1 MSNIHAKESVK
12 QFLIDSRATMTPEL
26 IKSLKG
32 YTRQNF
38 VSDLL
43 SGLIVGILA
52 LPLAIAFAIAS
63 GVGPE
68 QGLYTAIIAGFT
80 ISLLGGSRFQIGGP
94 TGAFIVIVYGIV
106 SQYGYYGLASAT
118 LLAGI
123 ILIIFGLAKFGS
135 IIKFIPYP
143 VTVGFTA
150 GIAVIIALGQVPNF
164 LGLSFLKE
172 KKADA
177 HVATSAV
184 VENAQLPVSTLDSTV
199 AISPAVADTL
209 KVVDSSAASVAGDVS
224 ATALAAPAVE
234 YETIKDPADAVSK
247 VKLYASLLNTVNIYA
262 VIVGLIALFVCILW
276 PKITTKVPGSLVAII
291 VSTVVVKALGWDV
304 DHGVTTIGMKNSI
317 PTGFPEFRLPNISLG
332 MMQNVFQPALT
343 IAILGAIESLLSAVV
358 ADGMTSTKH
367 RSNTELFGQGVA
379 NILSPMFGGIP
390 ATGAIARTAT
400 NIRNGARSPI
410 SGLVHAVVLLL
421 IMLVLG
427 KYAEMI
433 PMAAL
438 AAVLFQVAFNMCGY
452 RSVIRMFKLPKSD
465 VIVMLTAFFLTVI
478 IDLTV
483 AIEVGVLLAAVL
495 FIKRMSDAAEVDS
508 VTDNLKTDDE
518 EATRNE
524 LARQVPK
531 GVVVYELAGSLFF
544 GAVDKFKETLN
555 RIAVKPK
562 ILILRMRSVSSI
574 DAAGI
579 NMVEDLMN
587 HCKADGTQ
595 LLLSGVHAQPVVALT
610 RAGVLKQLGEENALG
625 NIDAA
630 LNRAR
635 ELLGLP
641 VVNPAEGSVSAPTVS
656 WEKSLE
662 KPWMHGESNAAVAE
676 ETPEVIAEKIAEEP
690 VWKIE
695 EK

>member
-1 MSNIHAKESVK
+1 MSNINAKESVGK
-12 QFLIDSRATMTPEL
+12 FLTESVATITPEL
-26 IKSLKG
+26 VKSFKRG
-32 YTRQNF
+32 YTKQNL
-38 VSDLL
+38 VSDLM
-43 SGLIVGILA
+43 SGVIVGILA

-106 SQYGYYGLASAT
+106 SQYGYDGLASAT

-123 ILIIFGLAKFGS
+123 ILIVMGLAKFGA

-164 LGLSFLKE
+164 FGLKFL
-172 KKADA
+172 
-177 HVATSAV
+177 V
-184 VENAQLPVSTLDSTV
+184 
-199 AISPAVADTL
+199 
-209 KVVDSSAASVAGDVS
+209 
-224 ATALAAPAVE
+224 
-234 YETIKDPADAVSK
+234 KDPADAVGK
-247 VKLYASLLNTVNIYA
+247 IKLYASSMDTVNIYS
-262 VIVGLIALFVCILW
+262 VIIGLIALAVCILW
-276 PKITTKVPGSLVAII
+276 PKITNKVPGSLIAII
-291 VSTVVVKALGWDV
+291 VATVIVKVLGWDDPV
-304 DHGVTTIGMKNSI
+304 NGHGVMTIGMKNHI
-317 PTGFPEFRLPNISLG
+317 PSGFPTPHLPNISLD
-332 MMQNVFQPALT
+332 MMQKVFQPALT

-379 NILSPMFGGIP
+379 NLLSPVFGGIP

-400 NIRNGARSPI
+400 NIRNGAVSPI

-452 RSVIRMFKLPKSD
+452 RAVIKMFKLPKSD
-465 VIVMLTAFFLTVI
+465 VVVMLVAFFLTVI

-495 FIKRMSDAAEVDS
+495 FIKRMSDVAEVET
-508 VTDNLKTDDE
+508 VTSAIKADDE
-518 EATRNE
+518 EVTHTE
-524 LARQVPK
+524 FARQVPK

-579 NMVEDLMN
+579 NMIEDLLN
-587 HCKADGTQ
+587 HCKDDGTQ

-635 ELLGLP
+635 EILGLP
-641 VVNPAEGSVSAPTVS
+641 VVDAAVDPNPTVS
-656 WEKSLE
+656 WEKGLD
-662 KPWMHGESNAAVAE
+662 KPWLPEESNAAVAE
-676 ETPEVIAEKIAEEP
+676 GTPEVIAEKVSEEP
-690 VWKIE
+690 IWKIE
-695 EK
+695 K

>member
-1 MSNIHAKESVK
+1 MSNINAKESVK
-12 QFLIDSRATMTPEL
+12 KFLTESVATVTPEL
-26 IKSLKG
+26 VKSIKRG
-32 YTRQNF
+32 YTKQNLI
-38 VSDLL
+38 SDLM
-43 SGLIVGILA
+43 SGVIVGILA

-106 SQYGYYGLASAT
+106 SQYGYDGLASAT

-123 ILIIFGLAKFGS
+123 ILIVMGLAKFGA

-164 LGLSFLKE
+164 FGLRFL
-172 KKADA
+172 A
-177 HVATSAV
+177 
-184 VENAQLPVSTLDSTV
+184 
-199 AISPAVADTL
+199 
-209 KVVDSSAASVAGDVS
+209 
-224 ATALAAPAVE
+224 
-234 YETIKDPADAVSK
+234 KDPADAIGK
-247 VKLYASLLNTVNIYA
+247 IKLYATSMDTINVYS
-262 VIVGLIALFVCILW
+262 VIIGVIALAVCILW
-276 PKITTKVPGSLVAII
+276 PKITTKVPGSLIAII
-291 VSTVVVKALGWDV
+291 VATVIVKVLGWDDPV
-304 DHGVTTIGMKNSI
+304 NGHGVMTIGMKNHI
-317 PTGFPEFRLPNISLG
+317 PSGFPTPHLPNISLD
-332 MMQNVFQPALT
+332 MMQKVFQPALT

-379 NILSPMFGGIP
+379 NLLSPVFGGIP

-400 NIRNGARSPI
+400 NIRNGAVSPI
-410 SGLVHAVVLLL
+410 SGLIHAVVLLL

-452 RSVIRMFKLPKSD
+452 RAVIKMFKLPKSD
-465 VIVMLTAFFLTVI
+465 VVVMLVAFFLTVI

-495 FIKRMSDAAEVDS
+495 FIKRMSDVAEVEAVS
-508 VTDNLKTDDE
+508 NAIKADDE
-518 EATRNE
+518 EVSHSE
-524 LARQVPK
+524 FARQVPK

-579 NMVEDLMN
+579 NMIEDLLN

-641 VVNPAEGSVSAPTVS
+641 VVDAAVDPNPTVS
-656 WEKSLE
+656 WEKGLD
-662 KPWMHGESNAAVAE
+662 KPWLPEESNAAVAE
-676 ETPEVIAEKIAEEP
+676 GTPEVIAEKVSEEP

-695 EK
+695 EDKK

>member
-1 MSNIHAKESVK
+1 MPNIHAKESVK
-12 QFLIDSRATMTPEL
+12 NFLAGVKTTVTPEL
-26 IKSLKG
+26 FRTIRRGYSKKSLI
-32 YTRQNF
+32 
-38 VSDLL
+38 SDLM

-106 SQYGYYGLASAT
+106 SQYGYDGLASAT

-123 ILIIFGLAKFGS
+123 LLIIFGLAKFGA

-150 GIAVIIALGQVPNF
+150 GIAIIIALGQVPNF
-164 LGLSFLKE
+164 FGLRFL
-172 KKADA
+172 
-177 HVATSAV
+177 S
-184 VENAQLPVSTLDSTV
+184 
-199 AISPAVADTL
+199 
-209 KVVDSSAASVAGDVS
+209 
-224 ATALAAPAVE
+224 
-234 YETIKDPADAVSK
+234 KDPADAVGK
-247 VKLYASLLNTVNIYA
+247 IKLYASSIDTVNIYA
-262 VIVGLIALFVCILW
+262 VIVGLVALAVCILW
-276 PKITTKVPGSLVAII
+276 PKITTKVPGSLIAII
-291 VSTVVVKALGWDV
+291 VATVLVKVLGWD
-304 DHGVTTIGMKNSI
+304 DPITGHGVVTIGMKNHI
-317 PTGFPEFRLPNISLG
+317 PSGFPVPHLPNISLE
-332 MMQNVFQPALT
+332 MMQKVFQPALT

-379 NILSPMFGGIP
+379 NVLSPMFGGIP

-400 NIRNGARSPI
+400 NIRNGAVSPI

-452 RSVIRMFKLPKSD
+452 RSFIKMFKAPKSD
-465 VIVMLTAFFLTVI
+465 IAVMLVAFFLTVI

-495 FIKRMSDAAEVDS
+495 FIKRMSDVSEMET
-508 VTDNLKTDDE
+508 VTEALKEDDE
-518 EATRNE
+518 EAAHND
-524 LARQVPK
+524 LSRQVPK

-544 GAVDKFKETLN
+544 GAVDKFKDHDAVQFRGLDGDFEHVGADALLVLDLKDQLGAFHLIVEPVENILLGADRHVIVGGLDEGHIGATVDLN
-555 RIAVKPK
+555 GIEVLEVKR
-562 ILILRMRSVSSI
+562 LADDGAFSLDVVL
-574 DAAGI
+574 AEGVVLVHVEAGSADQRQGNHI
-579 NMVEDLMN
+579 KDSFHCIISVED
-587 HCKADGTQ
+587 G
-595 LLLSGVHAQPVVALT
+595 
-610 RAGVLKQLGEENALG
+610 
-625 NIDAA
+625 
-630 LNRAR
+630 
-635 ELLGLP
+635 
-641 VVNPAEGSVSAPTVS
+641 
-656 WEKSLE
+656 
-662 KPWMHGESNAAVAE
+662 
-676 ETPEVIAEKIAEEP
+676 
-690 VWKIE
+690 
-695 EK
+695 

>member
-1 MSNIHAKESVK
+1 MSDIHAKESVK
-12 QFLIDSRATMTPEL
+12 QYLTGVVSTITPE
-26 IKSLKG
+26 IVRSFKRG
-32 YTRQNF
+32 YTRKDF
-38 VSDLL
+38 TSDLM

-68 QGLYTAIIAGFT
+68 QGLYTAIIAGFI

-106 SQYGYYGLASAT
+106 SQYGYDGLASAT

-123 ILIIFGLAKFGS
+123 FLVIFGLAKFGA

-150 GIAVIIALGQVPNF
+150 GIAIIIALGQVPNF
-164 LGLSFLKE
+164 FGLTF
-172 KKADA
+172 
-177 HVATSAV
+177 
-184 VENAQLPVSTLDSTV
+184 
-199 AISPAVADTL
+199 
-209 KVVDSSAASVAGDVS
+209 AG
-224 ATALAAPAVE
+224 A
-234 YETIKDPADAVSK
+234 DPADAVGK
-247 VKLYASLLNTVNIYA
+247 IKLYVSSFGSMNVYS
-262 VIVGLIALFVCILW
+262 VIVGVVALAVCILW
-276 PKITTKVPGSLVAII
+276 PKITTKVPGSLIAII
-291 VSTVVVKALGWDV
+291 VATVLVKVLGWDDPV
-304 DHGVTTIGMKNSI
+304 NGHGVVTIGMKNHI
-317 PTGFPEFRLPNISLG
+317 PSGFPVPHLPNISLE
-332 MMQNVFQPALT
+332 MMQKVFQPALT
-343 IAILGAIESLLSAVV
+343 IAMLGAIESLLSAVV

-379 NILSPMFGGIP
+379 NILSPIFGGIP

-400 NIRNGARSPI
+400 NIRNGAVSPI

-452 RSVIRMFKLPKSD
+452 RSVIKMFKAPKSD
-465 VIVMLTAFFLTVI
+465 VTVMLVAFFLTVI

-495 FIKRMSDAAEVDS
+495 FIKRMSDVAEVEAVS
-508 VTDNLKTDDE
+508 SALKDDDDE
-518 EATRNE
+518 AARNT
-524 LARQVPK
+524 LGRQVPK
-531 GVVVYELAGSLFF
+531 GVLVYELAGSLFF
-544 GAVDKFKETLN
+544 GAVDKFKETMN
-555 RIAVKPK
+555 RISEKPK

-579 NMVEDLMN
+579 NMIEDLLKR
-587 HCKADGTQ
+587 CKSEGTQ

-610 RAGVLKQLGEENALG
+610 RAGVLAQLGEENALG

-641 VVNPAEGSVSAPTVS
+641 VIDASNEAVAAPTVS
-656 WEKSLE
+656 WEKSLD
-662 KPWMHGESNAAVAE
+662 KPWMPEESNAAVAE
-676 ETPEVIAEKIAEEP
+676 ETPEVIAERMMDEP
-690 VWKIE
+690 IKKIE
-695 EK
+695 ERK

>member
-1 MSNIHAKESVK
+1 MTSIHAKESVK
-12 QFLIDSRATMTPEL
+12 SFLSGVKTTITPEFARVVRR
-26 IKSLKG
+26 G
-32 YTRQNF
+32 YTRKEF
-38 VSDLL
+38 TRDLM

-68 QGLYTAIIAGFT
+68 QGLYTAIIAGFA

-106 SQYGYYGLASAT
+106 SQYGYDGLASAT

-123 ILIIFGLAKFGS
+123 FLVIFGLAKLGA

-150 GIAVIIALGQVPNF
+150 GIAIIIALGQVPNF
-164 LGLSFLKE
+164 FGLRFL
-172 KKADA
+172 A
-177 HVATSAV
+177 
-184 VENAQLPVSTLDSTV
+184 
-199 AISPAVADTL
+199 
-209 KVVDSSAASVAGDVS
+209 
-224 ATALAAPAVE
+224 
-234 YETIKDPADAVSK
+234 KDPADAVGK
-247 VKLYASLLNTVNIYA
+247 IKLYASSFDTVNIYA
-262 VIVGLIALFVCILW
+262 VIVGLIALAVCILW

-291 VSTVVVKALGWDV
+291 VATVLVKVLGWDTE
-304 DHGVTTIGMKNSI
+304 HGVVTIGMKNHI
-317 PTGFPEFRLPNISLG
+317 PSGFPMPHLPNISLE
-332 MMQNVFQPALT
+332 MMQKVFQPALT
-343 IAILGAIESLLSAVV
+343 IAMLGAIESLLSAVV

-367 RSNTELFGQGVA
+367 RSNTELFGQGIA
-379 NILSPMFGGIP
+379 NILSPIFGGIP

-400 NIRNGARSPI
+400 NIRNGAVSPI

-452 RSVIRMFKLPKSD
+452 RSFIKMFKAPKSD
-465 VIVMLTAFFLTVI
+465 IIVMLVAFFLTVI

-495 FIKRMSDAAEVDS
+495 FIKRMSDVSEMET
-508 VTDNLKTDDE
+508 VTEALKEDDE
-518 EATRNE
+518 EAAHNE
-524 LARQVPK
+524 LSRQVPK
-531 GVVVYELAGSLFF
+531 GVAVYELAGSLFF
-544 GAVDKFKETLN
+544 GAVDKFKDTMA
-555 RIAVKPK
+555 RISDRPK

-579 NMVEDLMN
+579 QMIEDLLN
-587 HCKADGTQ
+587 RCNSEGTQ

-635 ELLGLP
+635 EILGLP
-641 VVNPAEGSVSAPTVS
+641 VVDTSSEPVQAPTVS
-656 WEKSLE
+656 WEKSLD
-662 KPWMHGESNAAVAE
+662 KPWMPEESNAAVAE
-676 ETPEVIAEKIAEEP
+676 ETPEVISERMMDEP
-690 VWKIE
+690 IVKIE

>member
-1 MSNIHAKESVK
+1 MPNIHAKDSVK
-12 QFLIDSRATMTPEL
+12 SYLTGVVATITPEL
-26 IKSLKG
+26 VRSLKRG
-32 YTRQNF
+32 YSRKDFT
-38 VSDLL
+38 SDLM
-43 SGLIVGILA
+43 SGVIVGILA

-68 QGLYTAIIAGFT
+68 QGLYTAIIAGFV

-106 SQYGYYGLASAT
+106 SQYGYDGLASAT

-123 ILIIFGLAKFGS
+123 FLVIFGLAKFGA

-150 GIAVIIALGQVPNF
+150 GIAIIIALGQVPNF
-164 LGLSFLKE
+164 FGLTF
-172 KKADA
+172 
-177 HVATSAV
+177 
-184 VENAQLPVSTLDSTV
+184 
-199 AISPAVADTL
+199 
-209 KVVDSSAASVAGDVS
+209 AG
-224 ATALAAPAVE
+224 A
-234 YETIKDPADAVSK
+234 DPADAVGK
-247 VKLYASLLNTVNIYA
+247 IKLYATSFGTVNPFS
-262 VIVGLIALFVCILW
+262 VIVGFVALAVCIVW
-276 PKITTKVPGSLVAII
+276 PKVTTKIPGSLVAII
-291 VSTVVVKALGWDV
+291 AATVLVKVLGWDTEY
-304 DHGVTTIGMKNSI
+304 GVVTIGMKNHI
-317 PTGFPEFRLPNISLG
+317 PSGFPMPHLPNISLE
-332 MMQNVFQPALT
+332 MMQKVFQPALT
-343 IAILGAIESLLSAVV
+343 IAMLGAIESLLSAVV

-367 RSNTELFGQGVA
+367 RSNTELFGQGIA
-379 NILSPMFGGIP
+379 NILSPIFCGIP

-400 NIRNGARSPI
+400 NIRNGAVSPI

-452 RSVIRMFKLPKSD
+452 RSVIKMFKAPKSD
-465 VIVMLTAFFLTVI
+465 VTVMLVAFFLTVI

-495 FIKRMSDAAEVDS
+495 FIKRMSDVSEMEA
-508 VTDNLKTDDE
+508 VTTALKEDDE
-518 EATRNE
+518 EAAHND
-524 LARQVPK
+524 LSRQVPK

-544 GAVDKFKETLN
+544 GAVDKFKDTMA
-555 RIAVKPK
+555 RISDKPK

-579 NMVEDLMN
+579 QMIEDLLVR
-587 HCKADGTQ
+587 CKGEGTQ

-635 ELLGLP
+635 EILGLP
-641 VVNPAEGSVSAPTVS
+641 VVDTSSEPVKAPTVS
-656 WEKSLE
+656 WERSLDR
-662 KPWMHGESNAAVAE
+662 PWMPEESNAAIAGG
-676 ETPEVIAEKIAEEP
+676 TPEVITERMMDEP
-690 VWKIE
+690 VRKIE
-695 EK
+695 ESRK

>member
-1 MSNIHAKESVK
+1 MSDIHAKESVK
-12 QFLIDSRATMTPEL
+12 QYLTGVVSTITPE
-26 IKSLKG
+26 IVRSFKRG
-32 YTRQNF
+32 YTRKDF
-38 VSDLL
+38 TSDLM

-68 QGLYTAIIAGFT
+68 QGLYTAIIAGFI

-106 SQYGYYGLASAT
+106 SQYGYDGLASAT

-123 ILIIFGLAKFGS
+123 FLVIFGLAKFGA

-150 GIAVIIALGQVPNF
+150 GIAIIIALGQVPNF
-164 LGLSFLKE
+164 FGLTF
-172 KKADA
+172 
-177 HVATSAV
+177 
-184 VENAQLPVSTLDSTV
+184 
-199 AISPAVADTL
+199 
-209 KVVDSSAASVAGDVS
+209 AG
-224 ATALAAPAVE
+224 A
-234 YETIKDPADAVSK
+234 DPADAVGK
-247 VKLYASLLNTVNIYA
+247 IKLYVSSFGSMNVYS
-262 VIVGLIALFVCILW
+262 VIVGVVALAVCILW
-276 PKITTKVPGSLVAII
+276 PKITTKVPGSLIAII
-291 VSTVVVKALGWDV
+291 VATVMVKVLGWDDPV
-304 DHGVTTIGMKNSI
+304 NGHGVVTIGMKNHI
-317 PTGFPEFRLPNISLG
+317 PSGFPVPHLPNISLE
-332 MMQNVFQPALT
+332 MMQKVFQPALT
-343 IAILGAIESLLSAVV
+343 IAMLGAIESLLSAVV

-379 NILSPMFGGIP
+379 NILSPIFGGIP

-400 NIRNGARSPI
+400 NIRNGAVSPI

-452 RSVIRMFKLPKSD
+452 RSVIKMFKAPKSD
-465 VIVMLTAFFLTVI
+465 VTVMLVAFFLTVI

-495 FIKRMSDAAEVDS
+495 FIKRMSDVAEVEAVS
-508 VTDNLKTDDE
+508 SALKDDDDE
-518 EATRNE
+518 AGRNS
-524 LARQVPK
+524 LGRQVPK
-531 GVVVYELAGSLFF
+531 GVLVYELAGSLFF
-544 GAVDKFKETLN
+544 GAVDKFKETMN
-555 RIAVKPK
+555 RISEKPK

-579 NMVEDLMN
+579 NMIEDLLKR
-587 HCKADGTQ
+587 CKSEGTQ

-610 RAGVLKQLGEENALG
+610 RAGVLAQLGEENALG

-641 VVNPAEGSVSAPTVS
+641 IVDASHEEVQAPTVS
-656 WEKSLE
+656 WEKSLD
-662 KPWMHGESNAAVAE
+662 KPWMPEESNAAIAE
-676 ETPEVIAEKIAEEP
+676 ETPEVIAERMMDEP
-690 VWKIE
+690 IKKIE
-695 EK
+695 ESKN

>member
-1 MSNIHAKESVK
+1 MPPIHPRESV
-12 QFLIDSRATMTPEL
+12 QHYFHDAISIVTPEFFRAM
-26 IKSLKG
+26 KRG
-32 YTRQNF
+32 YSRRDFTK
-38 VSDLL
+38 DLM

-68 QGLYTAIIAGFT
+68 QGLYTAIIAGFV

-106 SQYGYYGLASAT
+106 SQYGYDGLASAT

-123 ILIIFGLAKFGS
+123 FLVIFGLAKFGA

-150 GIAVIIALGQVPNF
+150 GIAIIIALGQVPNF
-164 LGLSFLKE
+164 LGLTF
-172 KKADA
+172 
-177 HVATSAV
+177 
-184 VENAQLPVSTLDSTV
+184 
-199 AISPAVADTL
+199 
-209 KVVDSSAASVAGDVS
+209 AG
-224 ATALAAPAVE
+224 A
-234 YETIKDPADAVSK
+234 DPADAIGK
-247 VKLYASLLNTVNIYA
+247 IKLYATSLGTVNFFS
-262 VIVGLIALFVCILW
+262 VFVGIVALAVCILW
-276 PKITTKVPGSLVAII
+276 PKVTTKIPGSLVAII
-291 VSTVVVKALGWDV
+291 VATVLVKVLGWDT
-304 DHGVTTIGMKNSI
+304 DYGVVTIGMKNHI
-317 PTGFPEFRLPNISLG
+317 PSGFPMPHLPNISIE
-332 MMQNVFQPALT
+332 MMQKVFQPALT
-343 IAILGAIESLLSAVV
+343 IAMLGAIESLLSAVV

-379 NILSPMFGGIP
+379 NILSPIFGGIP

-400 NIRNGARSPI
+400 NIRNGAVSPI

-452 RSVIRMFKLPKSD
+452 RSVIKMFKAPKSD
-465 VIVMLTAFFLTVI
+465 VTVMLVAFFLTVV

-495 FIKRMSDAAEVDS
+495 FIKRMSDVSEMET
-508 VTDNLKTDDE
+508 VTNALKEDDE
-518 EATRNE
+518 EAAKNE
-524 LARQVPK
+524 LGRVVPK

-544 GAVDKFKETLN
+544 GAVDKFKDTMN
-555 RIAVKPK
+555 RISETPK

-579 NMVEDLMN
+579 QMVEDLLN
-587 HCKADGTQ
+587 RCKSEGTQ

-635 ELLGLP
+635 EILGLP
-641 VVNPAEGSVSAPTVS
+641 IVDASVEKVPAPKVS
-656 WEKSLE
+656 WEKSLN
-662 KPWMHGESNAAVAE
+662 KPWIPEESNAAVAE
-676 ETPEVIAEKIAEEP
+676 GTPEVITERMMDEP
-690 VWKIE
+690 IKKIE
-695 EK
+695 EEK

>member
-1 MSNIHAKESVK
+1 MPPIHPRESV
-12 QFLIDSRATMTPEL
+12 QHYFHDAISIVTPEFFRTM
-26 IKSLKG
+26 KRG
-32 YTRQNF
+32 YSRRDFTK
-38 VSDLL
+38 DLM

-68 QGLYTAIIAGFT
+68 QGLYTAIIAGFV

-106 SQYGYYGLASAT
+106 SQYGYDGLASAT

-123 ILIIFGLAKFGS
+123 FLVIFGLAKFGA

-150 GIAVIIALGQVPNF
+150 GIAIIIALGQVPNF
-164 LGLSFLKE
+164 LGLTF
-172 KKADA
+172 
-177 HVATSAV
+177 
-184 VENAQLPVSTLDSTV
+184 
-199 AISPAVADTL
+199 
-209 KVVDSSAASVAGDVS
+209 AG
-224 ATALAAPAVE
+224 A
-234 YETIKDPADAVSK
+234 DPADAIGK
-247 VKLYASLLNTVNIYA
+247 IKLYATSLGTVNFFS
-262 VIVGLIALFVCILW
+262 VFVGIVALAVCILW
-276 PKITTKVPGSLVAII
+276 PKVTTKIPGSLVAII
-291 VSTVVVKALGWDV
+291 VATVLVKVSGWDT
-304 DHGVTTIGMKNSI
+304 DYGVVTIGMKNHI
-317 PTGFPEFRLPNISLG
+317 PSGFPMPHLPNISIE
-332 MMQNVFQPALT
+332 MMQKVFQPALT
-343 IAILGAIESLLSAVV
+343 IAMLGAIESLLSAVV

-379 NILSPMFGGIP
+379 NILSPIFGGIP

-400 NIRNGARSPI
+400 NIRNGAVSPI

-452 RSVIRMFKLPKSD
+452 RSVIKMFKAPKSD
-465 VIVMLTAFFLTVI
+465 VTVMLVAFFLTVV

-495 FIKRMSDAAEVDS
+495 FIKRMSDVSEMET
-508 VTDNLKTDDE
+508 VTNALKEDDE
-518 EATRNE
+518 EAAKNE
-524 LARQVPK
+524 LSRVVPK

-544 GAVDKFKETLN
+544 GAVDKFKDTMN
-555 RIAVKPK
+555 RISETPK

-579 NMVEDLMN
+579 QMVEDLLSR
-587 HCKADGTQ
+587 CKSEGTQ

-635 ELLGLP
+635 EILGLP
-641 VVNPAEGSVSAPTVS
+641 IVDASVEKVPAPKVS
-656 WEKSLE
+656 WEKSLN
-662 KPWMHGESNAAVAE
+662 KPWIPEESNAAVAE
-676 ETPEVIAEKIAEEP
+676 GTPEVITERMMDEP
-690 VWKIE
+690 IKKIE
-695 EK
+695 EEIRN

>member
-1 MSNIHAKESVK
+1 MSDIHAKESVK
-12 QFLIDSRATMTPEL
+12 QYLTGVVSTITPE
-26 IKSLKG
+26 IVRCFKRG
-32 YTRQNF
+32 YTRKDF
-38 VSDLL
+38 TSDLM

-68 QGLYTAIIAGFT
+68 QGLYTAIIAGFI
-80 ISLLGGSRFQIGGP
+80 ISLLGGSRYQIGGP

-106 SQYGYYGLASAT
+106 SQYGYDGLASAT

-123 ILIIFGLAKFGS
+123 FLVIFGLAKFGA

-150 GIAVIIALGQVPNF
+150 GIAIIIALGQVPNF
-164 LGLSFLKE
+164 FGLTF
-172 KKADA
+172 
-177 HVATSAV
+177 
-184 VENAQLPVSTLDSTV
+184 
-199 AISPAVADTL
+199 
-209 KVVDSSAASVAGDVS
+209 AG
-224 ATALAAPAVE
+224 A
-234 YETIKDPADAVSK
+234 DPADAVGK
-247 VKLYASLLNTVNIYA
+247 IKLYVSSFGSMNVYS
-262 VIVGLIALFVCILW
+262 VIVGVVALAVCILW
-276 PKITTKVPGSLVAII
+276 PKITTKVPGSLIAII
-291 VSTVVVKALGWDV
+291 VATVMVKVLGWDDPV
-304 DHGVTTIGMKNSI
+304 NGHGVVTIGMKNHI
-317 PTGFPEFRLPNISLG
+317 PSGFPVPHLPNISLE
-332 MMQNVFQPALT
+332 MMQKVFQPALT
-343 IAILGAIESLLSAVV
+343 IAMLGAIESLLSAVV

-379 NILSPMFGGIP
+379 NILSPIFGGIP

-400 NIRNGARSPI
+400 NIRNGAVSPI

-452 RSVIRMFKLPKSD
+452 RSVIKMFKAPKSD
-465 VIVMLTAFFLTVI
+465 VTVMLVAFFLTVI

-495 FIKRMSDAAEVDS
+495 FIKRMSDVAEVEAVS
-508 VTDNLKTDDE
+508 SALKDDDDE
-518 EATRNE
+518 AGRNS
-524 LARQVPK
+524 LGRQVPK
-531 GVVVYELAGSLFF
+531 GVLVYELAGSLFF
-544 GAVDKFKETLN
+544 GAVDKFKETMN
-555 RIAVKPK
+555 RISEKPK

-579 NMVEDLMN
+579 NMIEDLLKR
-587 HCKADGTQ
+587 CKSEGTQ

-610 RAGVLKQLGEENALG
+610 RAGVLAQLGEENALG

-641 VVNPAEGSVSAPTVS
+641 IVDASHEEVQAPTVS
-656 WEKSLE
+656 WEKSLD
-662 KPWMHGESNAAVAE
+662 KPWMPEESNAAIAE
-676 ETPEVIAEKIAEEP
+676 ETPEVIAERMMDEP
-690 VWKIE
+690 IKKIE
-695 EK
+695 ESKN

>member
-1 MSNIHAKESVK
+1 MSDIHAKESVK
-12 QFLIDSRATMTPEL
+12 QYLTGVVSTITPE
-26 IKSLKG
+26 IVRSFKRG
-32 YTRQNF
+32 YTRKDF
-38 VSDLL
+38 TSDLM

-68 QGLYTAIIAGFT
+68 QGLYTAIIAGFI

-106 SQYGYYGLASAT
+106 SQYGYDGLASAT

-123 ILIIFGLAKFGS
+123 FLVIFGLAKFGA

-150 GIAVIIALGQVPNF
+150 GIAIIIALGQVPNF
-164 LGLSFLKE
+164 FGLTF
-172 KKADA
+172 
-177 HVATSAV
+177 
-184 VENAQLPVSTLDSTV
+184 
-199 AISPAVADTL
+199 
-209 KVVDSSAASVAGDVS
+209 AG
-224 ATALAAPAVE
+224 A
-234 YETIKDPADAVSK
+234 DPADAVGK
-247 VKLYASLLNTVNIYA
+247 IKLYVSSFGSMNVYS
-262 VIVGLIALFVCILW
+262 VIVGVVALAVCILW
-276 PKITTKVPGSLVAII
+276 PKITTKVPGSLIAII
-291 VSTVVVKALGWDV
+291 VATVMVKVLGWDDPV
-304 DHGVTTIGMKNSI
+304 NGHGVVTIGMKNHI
-317 PTGFPEFRLPNISLG
+317 PSGFPVPHLPNISLE
-332 MMQNVFQPALT
+332 MMQKVFQPALT
-343 IAILGAIESLLSAVV
+343 IAMLGAIESLLSAVV

-379 NILSPMFGGIP
+379 NILSPIFGGIP

-400 NIRNGARSPI
+400 NIRNGAVSPI

-438 AAVLFQVAFNMCGY
+438 AAALFQVAFNMCGY
-452 RSVIRMFKLPKSD
+452 RSVIKMFKAPKSD
-465 VIVMLTAFFLTVI
+465 VTVMLVAFFLTVI

-495 FIKRMSDAAEVDS
+495 FIKRMSDVAEVEAVS
-508 VTDNLKTDDE
+508 SALKDDDDE
-518 EATRNE
+518 AARNT
-524 LARQVPK
+524 LGRQVPK
-531 GVVVYELAGSLFF
+531 GVLVYELAGSLFF
-544 GAVDKFKETLN
+544 GAVDKFKETMN
-555 RIAVKPK
+555 RISEKPK

-579 NMVEDLMN
+579 NMIEDLLKR
-587 HCKADGTQ
+587 CKSEGTQ

-610 RAGVLKQLGEENALG
+610 RAGVLAQLGEENALG

-641 VVNPAEGSVSAPTVS
+641 IVDASQEEQKAPTVS
-656 WEKSLE
+656 WEKSLD
-662 KPWMHGESNAAVAE
+662 KPWMPEESNAAVAE
-676 ETPEVIAEKIAEEP
+676 ETPEVIAERMMDEP
-690 VWKIE
+690 IKKIE
-695 EK
+695 ERK

>member
-1 MSNIHAKESVK
+1 MTTQKARESVQNYFSDIK
-12 QFLIDSRATMTPEL
+12 SIVTPEL
-26 IKSLKG
+26 VRTLKRG
-32 YTRQNF
+32 YSKKNF
-38 VSDLL
+38 TQDIM

-106 SQYGYYGLASAT
+106 SQYGYDGLASAT

-123 ILIIFGLAKFGS
+123 ILIIFGLAKFGA

-164 LGLSFLKE
+164 FGLRFL
-172 KKADA
+172 A
-177 HVATSAV
+177 
-184 VENAQLPVSTLDSTV
+184 
-199 AISPAVADTL
+199 
-209 KVVDSSAASVAGDVS
+209 
-224 ATALAAPAVE
+224 
-234 YETIKDPADAVSK
+234 KDPADAVGK
-247 VKLYASLLNTVNIYA
+247 IKLYVTSMDTVNIYS
-262 VIVGLIALFVCILW
+262 VIVGLIALAVCIWW
-276 PKITTKVPGSLVAII
+276 PKITTKVPGSLIAII
-291 VSTVVVKALGWDV
+291 VATVVVKVLGWDDPV
-304 DHGVTTIGMKNSI
+304 TGHGVMTIGMKNHI
-317 PTGFPEFRLPNISLG
+317 PSGFPTPHLPNISLD
-332 MMQNVFQPALT
+332 MMQKVFQPALT

-379 NILSPMFGGIP
+379 NLLSPIFGGIP

-400 NIRNGARSPI
+400 NIRNGAFSPI
-410 SGLVHAVVLLL
+410 SGLVHAIVLLL

-452 RSVIRMFKLPKSD
+452 RSVIKMFKAPKSD
-465 VIVMLTAFFLTVI
+465 VMVMLVAFFLTVI

-495 FIKRMSDAAEVDS
+495 FIKRMSEVAEVETVS
-508 VTDNLKTDDE
+508 NALKDDDE
-518 EATRNE
+518 EAAHNE
-524 LARQVPK
+524 LSRKVPN
-531 GVVVYELAGSLFF
+531 GVLVYELAGSLFF
-544 GAVDKFKETLN
+544 GAVDKFKDTMN
-555 RIAVKPK
+555 RISEKPK

-579 NMVEDLMN
+579 QMIEDLLAR
-587 HCKADGTQ
+587 CKREGTQ

-610 RAGVLKQLGEENALG
+610 RAGVLRQLGEENALG

-641 VVNPAEGSVSAPTVS
+641 LVDASHEDVAAPTVS
-656 WEKSLE
+656 WEKNLN
-662 KPWMHGESNAAVAE
+662 KPWIPEESNAAVAE
-676 ETPEVIAEKIAEEP
+676 STPEVIVEKMLDEP
-690 VWKIE
+690 IRKIE
-695 EK
+695 TEIKN

>member
-1 MSNIHAKESVK
+1 MHNIHAKESVK
-12 QFLIDSRATMTPEL
+12 SYLTGVVATITPEL
-26 IKSLKG
+26 ARSLKRG
-32 YTRQNF
+32 YTRKNF
-38 VSDLL
+38 TSDLM
-43 SGLIVGILA
+43 SGVIVGILA

-68 QGLYTAIIAGFT
+68 QGLYTAIIAGFV

-106 SQYGYYGLASAT
+106 SQYGYDGLASAT

-123 ILIIFGLAKFGS
+123 FLVIFGLAKFGA

-150 GIAVIIALGQVPNF
+150 GIAIIIALGQVPNF
-164 LGLSFLKE
+164 FGLTF
-172 KKADA
+172 
-177 HVATSAV
+177 
-184 VENAQLPVSTLDSTV
+184 
-199 AISPAVADTL
+199 
-209 KVVDSSAASVAGDVS
+209 AG
-224 ATALAAPAVE
+224 A
-234 YETIKDPADAVSK
+234 DPADAVGK
-247 VKLYASLLNTVNIYA
+247 IKLYASSFGSVNVFS
-262 VIVGLIALFVCILW
+262 VIVGLVALVVCIVW
-276 PKITTKVPGSLVAII
+276 PKITTKIPGSLVAII
-291 VSTVVVKALGWDV
+291 VATVLVKVLGWDSEY
-304 DHGVTTIGMKNSI
+304 GVVTIGMKNHI
-317 PTGFPEFRLPNISLG
+317 PTGFPMPHLPNISLE
-332 MMQNVFQPALT
+332 MMQKVFQPALT
-343 IAILGAIESLLSAVV
+343 IAMLGAIESLLSAVV

-379 NILSPMFGGIP
+379 NILSPIFGGIP

-400 NIRNGARSPI
+400 NIRNGAFSPI

-452 RSVIRMFKLPKSD
+452 RSVIKMFKAPKSD
-465 VIVMLTAFFLTVI
+465 VTVMLVAFFLTVI

-495 FIKRMSDAAEVDS
+495 FIKRMSDVSEMET
-508 VTDNLKTDDE
+508 VTSALKEDDE
-518 EATRNE
+518 EAAHNE
-524 LARQVPK
+524 LSRQVPK

-544 GAVDKFKETLN
+544 GAVDKFKDTMA
-555 RIAVKPK
+555 RISDKPK

-579 NMVEDLMN
+579 QMIEDLLTR
-587 HCKADGTQ
+587 CKGEGTQ

-635 ELLGLP
+635 EILGLP
-641 VVNPAEGSVSAPTVS
+641 VVDTSAEPVQAPNVS
-656 WEKSLE
+656 WEKSLD
-662 KPWMHGESNAAVAE
+662 KPWMPEESNAAIAE
-676 ETPEVIAEKIAEEP
+676 GTPEVITERMMDEP
-690 VWKIE
+690 VRKIE
-695 EK
+695 EDRK

>member
-1 MSNIHAKESVK
+1 MSDIHAKESVK
-12 QFLIDSRATMTPEL
+12 QYLTGVVSTITPE
-26 IKSLKG
+26 IVRSFKRG
-32 YTRQNF
+32 YTRKDF
-38 VSDLL
+38 TSDLM

-68 QGLYTAIIAGFT
+68 QGLYTAIIAGFI

-106 SQYGYYGLASAT
+106 SQYGYDGLASAT

-123 ILIIFGLAKFGS
+123 FLVIFGLAKFGA

-150 GIAVIIALGQVPNF
+150 GIAIIIALGQVPNF
-164 LGLSFLKE
+164 FGLTF
-172 KKADA
+172 
-177 HVATSAV
+177 
-184 VENAQLPVSTLDSTV
+184 
-199 AISPAVADTL
+199 
-209 KVVDSSAASVAGDVS
+209 AG
-224 ATALAAPAVE
+224 A
-234 YETIKDPADAVSK
+234 DPADAVGK
-247 VKLYASLLNTVNIYA
+247 IKLYVSSFGSMNVYS
-262 VIVGLIALFVCILW
+262 VIVGVVALAVCILW
-276 PKITTKVPGSLVAII
+276 PKITTKVPGSLIAII
-291 VSTVVVKALGWDV
+291 VATVMVKVLGWDDPV
-304 DHGVTTIGMKNSI
+304 NGHGVVTIGMKNHI
-317 PTGFPEFRLPNISLG
+317 PSGFPVPHLPNISLE
-332 MMQNVFQPALT
+332 MMQKVFQPALT
-343 IAILGAIESLLSAVV
+343 IAMLGAIESLLSAVV

-379 NILSPMFGGIP
+379 NILSPIFGGIP

-400 NIRNGARSPI
+400 NIRNGAVSPI

-452 RSVIRMFKLPKSD
+452 RSVIKMFKAPKSD
-465 VIVMLTAFFLTVI
+465 VTVMLVAFFLTVI

-495 FIKRMSDAAEVDS
+495 FIKRMSDVAEVEAVS
-508 VTDNLKTDDE
+508 SALKDDDDE
-518 EATRNE
+518 AARNT
-524 LARQVPK
+524 LGRQVPK
-531 GVVVYELAGSLFF
+531 GVLVYELAGSLFF
-544 GAVDKFKETLN
+544 GAVDKFKETMN
-555 RIAVKPK
+555 RISEKPK

-579 NMVEDLMN
+579 NMIEDLLKR
-587 HCKADGTQ
+587 CKSEGTQ

-610 RAGVLKQLGEENALG
+610 RAGVLAQLGEENALG

-641 VVNPAEGSVSAPTVS
+641 IVDASQEEQKAPTVS
-656 WEKSLE
+656 WEKSLD
-662 KPWMHGESNAAVAE
+662 KPWMPEESNAAVAE
-676 ETPEVIAEKIAEEP
+676 ETPEVIAERMMDEP
-690 VWKIE
+690 IKKIE
-695 EK
+695 ERK

>member
-1 MSNIHAKESVK
+1 MSNINAKESAK
-12 QFLIDSRATMTPEL
+12 NFLKESLATITPEL
-26 IKSLKG
+26 VKSIKRG
-32 YTRQNF
+32 YTKQNL
-38 VSDLL
+38 VSDLM
-43 SGLIVGILA
+43 SGVIVGILA

-106 SQYGYYGLASAT
+106 SQYGYDGLASAT

-123 ILIIFGLAKFGS
+123 ILIVMGLAKFGA

-164 LGLSFLKE
+164 FGLRFL
-172 KKADA
+172 A
-177 HVATSAV
+177 
-184 VENAQLPVSTLDSTV
+184 
-199 AISPAVADTL
+199 
-209 KVVDSSAASVAGDVS
+209 
-224 ATALAAPAVE
+224 
-234 YETIKDPADAVSK
+234 KDPADAIGK
-247 VKLYASLLNTVNIYA
+247 IKLYVSSMDTINVYS
-262 VIVGLIALFVCILW
+262 VIIGLIALAVCIFW
-276 PKITTKVPGSLVAII
+276 PKITNKVPGSLIAII
-291 VSTVVVKALGWDV
+291 VATVIVKVLGWDDPV
-304 DHGVTTIGMKNSI
+304 NGHGVMTIGMKNHI
-317 PTGFPEFRLPNISLG
+317 PSGFPTPHLPNISLD
-332 MMQNVFQPALT
+332 MMQKVFQPALT

-379 NILSPMFGGIP
+379 NLLSPVFGGIP

-400 NIRNGARSPI
+400 NIRNGAVSPV
-410 SGLVHAVVLLL
+410 SGLIHAVVLLL

-452 RSVIRMFKLPKSD
+452 RAVIKMFKLPKSD
-465 VIVMLTAFFLTVI
+465 VMVMLVAFFLTVI

-483 AIEVGVLLAAVL
+483 AIEVGVLLAAIL
-495 FIKRMSDAAEVDS
+495 FIKRMSEVAEVDA
-508 VTDNLKTDDE
+508 VTDAIRADDE
-518 EATRNE
+518 EVTHTE
-524 LARQVPK
+524 FARQVPK

-579 NMVEDLMN
+579 NMIEDLLN

-610 RAGVLKQLGEENALG
+610 RAGVMAQLGEENALG

-641 VVNPAEGSVSAPTVS
+641 VVDAAVDPNPTVS
-656 WEKSLE
+656 WEKGLD
-662 KPWMHGESNAAVAE
+662 KPWLPEESNAAVAE
-676 ETPEVIAEKIAEEP
+676 TTPEVISEKIADEP

>member
-1 MSNIHAKESVK
+1 MQSLHARETVKNYLAEVATIITPESVRCVK
-12 QFLIDSRATMTPEL
+12 R
-26 IKSLKG
+26 G
-32 YTRQNF
+32 YTKKDF
-38 VSDLL
+38 TSDLM

-68 QGLYTAIIAGFT
+68 QGLYTAIIAGFA

-106 SQYGYYGLASAT
+106 SRYGYDGLASAT

-123 ILIIFGLAKFGS
+123 FLVIFGLAKFGA

-150 GIAVIIALGQVPNF
+150 GIAIIIALGQVPNF
-164 LGLSFLKE
+164 LGLRFL
-172 KKADA
+172 A
-177 HVATSAV
+177 
-184 VENAQLPVSTLDSTV
+184 
-199 AISPAVADTL
+199 
-209 KVVDSSAASVAGDVS
+209 
-224 ATALAAPAVE
+224 
-234 YETIKDPADAVSK
+234 KDPADAIGK
-247 VKLYASLLNTVNIYA
+247 IKLYASSLDTTNIYS
-262 VIVGLIALFVCILW
+262 VIVGLVALAVCIFW
-276 PKITTKVPGSLVAII
+276 PKITTKVPGSLVAI
-291 VSTVVVKALGWDV
+291 VVATVLVKILGWD
-304 DHGVTTIGMKNSI
+304 DPVTGHNVMTIGMKNHI
-317 PTGFPEFRLPNISLG
+317 PSGFPVPHLPNISLE
-332 MMQNVFQPALT
+332 MMRKVFQPALT
-343 IAILGAIESLLSAVV
+343 IAMLGAIESLLSAVV

-367 RSNTELFGQGVA
+367 RSNTELFGQGIA
-379 NILSPMFGGIP
+379 NILSPIFGGIP

-400 NIRNGARSPI
+400 NIRNGAVSPI

-452 RSVIRMFKLPKSD
+452 RSVIKMFRAPKSD
-465 VIVMLTAFFLTVI
+465 VTVMLVAFFLTVV

-495 FIKRMSDAAEVDS
+495 FIKRMSDVAEVETVS
-508 VTDNLKTDDE
+508 SALKRDDE
-518 EATRNE
+518 EAARNE

-531 GVVVYELAGSLFF
+531 GVLVYELAGSLFF
-544 GAVDKFKETLN
+544 GAVDKFKETMN
-555 RIAVKPK
+555 RISETPK

-579 NMVEDLMN
+579 NMIEDLLVR
-587 HCKADGTQ
+587 CKREGTQ

-635 ELLGLP
+635 EILGLP
-641 VVNPAEGSVSAPTVS
+641 IVDTSMEKVKAPNVS
-656 WEKSLE
+656 WEKSLD
-662 KPWMHGESNAAVAE
+662 KPWMPQESNATIAE
-676 ETPEVIAEKIAEEP
+676 ETPEVIAERMMDEP
-690 VWKIE
+690 VRKIE
-695 EK
+695 EERK

>member
-1 MSNIHAKESVK
+1 MSDIRAKESVK
-12 QFLIDSRATMTPEL
+12 QYLDGVISTITPEFVR
-26 IKSLKG
+26 SLKRG
-32 YTRQNF
+32 YTRKDF
-38 VSDLL
+38 TSDLM

-68 QGLYTAIIAGFT
+68 QGLYTAIIAGFI

-106 SQYGYYGLASAT
+106 SQYGYDGLASAT

-123 ILIIFGLAKFGS
+123 FLVIFGLAKFGA

-150 GIAVIIALGQVPNF
+150 GIAIIIALGQVPNF
-164 LGLSFLKE
+164 FGLTF
-172 KKADA
+172 
-177 HVATSAV
+177 
-184 VENAQLPVSTLDSTV
+184 
-199 AISPAVADTL
+199 
-209 KVVDSSAASVAGDVS
+209 AG
-224 ATALAAPAVE
+224 A
-234 YETIKDPADAVSK
+234 DPADAVGK
-247 VKLYASLLNTVNIYA
+247 IKLYVSSFGSMNVYS
-262 VIVGLIALFVCILW
+262 VIVGVVALAVCILW
-276 PKITTKVPGSLVAII
+276 PKITTKVPGSLIAII
-291 VSTVVVKALGWDV
+291 VATVMVKVLGWDDPV
-304 DHGVTTIGMKNSI
+304 NGHGVVTIGMKNHI
-317 PTGFPEFRLPNISLG
+317 PSGFPVPHLPNISLE
-332 MMQNVFQPALT
+332 MMQKVFQPALT
-343 IAILGAIESLLSAVV
+343 IAMLGAIESLLSAVV

-379 NILSPMFGGIP
+379 NILSPIFGGIP

-400 NIRNGARSPI
+400 NIRNGAVSPI

-452 RSVIRMFKLPKSD
+452 RSVIKMFKAPKSD
-465 VIVMLTAFFLTVI
+465 VTVMLVAFFLTVI

-495 FIKRMSDAAEVDS
+495 FIKRMSDVAEVEAVS
-508 VTDNLKTDDE
+508 SALKDDDDE
-518 EATRNE
+518 AARNS
-524 LARQVPK
+524 LGRQVPK
-531 GVVVYELAGSLFF
+531 GVLVYELAGSLFF
-544 GAVDKFKETLN
+544 GAVDKFKETMN
-555 RIAVKPK
+555 RISEKPK

-579 NMVEDLMN
+579 NMIEDLLKR
-587 HCKADGTQ
+587 CKSEGTQ

-610 RAGVLKQLGEENALG
+610 RAGVLAQLGEENALG

-641 VVNPAEGSVSAPTVS
+641 IVDASKETVAAPTVS
-656 WEKSLE
+656 WEKNLD
-662 KPWMHGESNAAVAE
+662 KPWMPEESNAAIAE
-676 ETPEVIAEKIAEEP
+676 ETPEVIAERMMDEP
-690 VWKIE
+690 IKKIE
-695 EK
+695 ENQK

>member
-1 MSNIHAKESVK
+1 MSNINAKESVK
-12 QFLIDSRATMTPEL
+12 NFLKESVATVTPEL
-26 IKSLKG
+26 VKSIKRG
-32 YTRQNF
+32 YTKQNLI
-38 VSDLL
+38 SDLM
-43 SGLIVGILA
+43 SGVIVGILA

-106 SQYGYYGLASAT
+106 SQYGYDGLASAT

-123 ILIIFGLAKFGS
+123 ILIIFGLAKFGA

-164 LGLSFLKE
+164 FGL
-172 KKADA
+172 
-177 HVATSAV
+177 
-184 VENAQLPVSTLDSTV
+184 TL
-199 AISPAVADTL
+199 
-209 KVVDSSAASVAGDVS
+209 AG
-224 ATALAAPAVE
+224 
-234 YETIKDPADAVSK
+234 KDPADAIGK
-247 VKLYASLLNTVNIYA
+247 IKLYVSSFDTINIYS
-262 VIVGLIALFVCILW
+262 VIIGAIALAVCILW
-276 PKITTKVPGSLVAII
+276 PKITTKVPGSLIAII
-291 VSTVVVKALGWDV
+291 VATVIVKVLGWDESHNV
-304 DHGVTTIGMKNSI
+304 ITIGMKNHI
-317 PTGFPEFRLPNISLG
+317 PSGFPTPHLPNISLD
-332 MMQNVFQPALT
+332 MMQKVFQPALT

-379 NILSPMFGGIP
+379 NLLSPMFGGIP

-400 NIRNGARSPI
+400 NIRNGAVSPI

-452 RSVIRMFKLPKSD
+452 RAVIKMFKLPKSD
-465 VIVMLTAFFLTVI
+465 VMVMLVAFFLTVV

-483 AIEVGVLLAAVL
+483 AIEVGVLLAAIL
-495 FIKRMSDAAEVDS
+495 FIKRMSEVAEVDA
-508 VTDNLKTDDE
+508 VTDAIRADDE
-518 EATRNE
+518 EVTHNE

-531 GVVVYELAGSLFF
+531 GVIVYELAGSLFF

-579 NMVEDLMN
+579 QMIEDLMIR
-587 HCKADGTQ
+587 CKKDGTQ

-635 ELLGLP
+635 EILGLP
-641 VVNPAEGSVSAPTVS
+641 LVSDTYDPNPTVS
-656 WEKSLE
+656 WEKGLD
-662 KPWMHGESNAAVAE
+662 KPWMPEESNAAVAE
-676 ETPEVIAEKIAEEP
+676 TTPEVISEKIAEEP

>member
-1 MSNIHAKESVK
+1 MSNINAKESVK
-12 QFLIDSRATMTPEL
+12 KFLNDSVATITPEL
-26 IKSLKG
+26 VKSIKRG
-32 YTRQNF
+32 YTKQNLI
-38 VSDLL
+38 SDLM
-43 SGLIVGILA
+43 SGVIVGILA

-106 SQYGYYGLASAT
+106 SQYGYDGLASAT

-123 ILIIFGLAKFGS
+123 ILIVMGLAKFGA

-164 LGLSFLKE
+164 FGLRFL
-172 KKADA
+172 A
-177 HVATSAV
+177 
-184 VENAQLPVSTLDSTV
+184 
-199 AISPAVADTL
+199 
-209 KVVDSSAASVAGDVS
+209 
-224 ATALAAPAVE
+224 
-234 YETIKDPADAVSK
+234 KDPADAIGK
-247 VKLYASLLNTVNIYA
+247 IKLYASSMDTINIYS
-262 VIVGLIALFVCILW
+262 VIVGVIALAVCIFW
-276 PKITTKVPGSLVAII
+276 PKVTNKVPGSLIAII
-291 VSTVVVKALGWDV
+291 VATVIVKVLGWD
-304 DHGVTTIGMKNSI
+304 DPINGHGVMTIGMKNHI
-317 PTGFPEFRLPNISLG
+317 PSGFPTPHLPNISLS
-332 MMQNVFQPALT
+332 MMREVFQPALT

-379 NILSPMFGGIP
+379 NLLSPVFGGIP

-400 NIRNGARSPI
+400 NIRNGAVSPI

-438 AAVLFQVAFNMCGY
+438 AAVLFQVSFNMCGY
-452 RSVIRMFKLPKSD
+452 RAVIKMFKLPKSD
-465 VIVMLTAFFLTVI
+465 VMVMLVAFFLTVI

-483 AIEVGVLLAAVL
+483 AIEVGVLLAAIL
-495 FIKRMSDAAEVDS
+495 FIKRMSEVAEVDA
-508 VTDNLKTDDE
+508 VTDAIRADDE
-518 EATRNE
+518 EVTHTE
-524 LARQVPK
+524 FARQVPK

-579 NMVEDLMN
+579 NMIEDLLN

-610 RAGVLKQLGEENALG
+610 RAGVMTQLGEENALG

-635 ELLGLP
+635 ELLGMP
-641 VVNPAEGSVSAPTVS
+641 VVDASVDPNPTVS
-656 WEKSLE
+656 WEKGLD
-662 KPWMHGESNAAVAE
+662 KPWLPEESNAAVAE
-676 ETPEVIAEKIAEEP
+676 GTPEVIAEKVAEEP

-695 EK
+695 EDKK

>member
-1 MSNIHAKESVK
+1 MSNINAKESVK
-12 QFLIDSRATMTPEL
+12 NFLKESVATVTPEL
-26 IKSLKG
+26 VKSIKRG
-32 YTRQNF
+32 YTKQNLI
-38 VSDLL
+38 SDLM
-43 SGLIVGILA
+43 SGVIVGILA

-106 SQYGYYGLASAT
+106 SQYGYDGLASAT

-123 ILIIFGLAKFGS
+123 ILIVFGLAKFGA

-164 LGLSFLKE
+164 FGLKFL
-172 KKADA
+172 A
-177 HVATSAV
+177 
-184 VENAQLPVSTLDSTV
+184 
-199 AISPAVADTL
+199 
-209 KVVDSSAASVAGDVS
+209 
-224 ATALAAPAVE
+224 
-234 YETIKDPADAVSK
+234 KDPADAVGK
-247 VKLYASLLNTVNIYA
+247 IKLYVSSFDTVNVYS
-262 VIVGLIALFVCILW
+262 VIIGVIALAVCILW
-276 PKITTKVPGSLVAII
+276 PKITTKVPGSLIAII
-291 VSTVVVKALGWDV
+291 VATVIVKVLGWD
-304 DHGVTTIGMKNSI
+304 DPINGHGVMTIGMKNHI
-317 PTGFPEFRLPNISLG
+317 PSGFPTPHLPNISLS
-332 MMQNVFQPALT
+332 MMREVFQPALT

-379 NILSPMFGGIP
+379 NLLSPMFGGIP

-400 NIRNGARSPI
+400 NIRNGAVSPI

-452 RSVIRMFKLPKSD
+452 RAVIKMFKLPKSD
-465 VIVMLTAFFLTVI
+465 VIVMLVAFFLTVI

-483 AIEVGVLLAAVL
+483 AIEVGVLLAAIL
-495 FIKRMSDAAEVDS
+495 FIKRMSEVAEVDA
-508 VTDNLKTDDE
+508 VTDAIRADDE
-518 EATRNE
+518 EVTHTE
-524 LARQVPK
+524 FARQVPK

-579 NMVEDLMN
+579 NMIEDLLN

-641 VVNPAEGSVSAPTVS
+641 VVDASVDPNPTVS
-656 WEKSLE
+656 WEKGLD
-662 KPWMHGESNAAVAE
+662 KPWLPEESNAAVAE
-676 ETPEVIAEKIAEEP
+676 GTPEVIAEKVAEEP
-690 VWKIE
+690 VWKL
-695 EK
+695 K

>member
-1 MSNIHAKESVK
+1 MISVK
-12 QFLIDSRATMTPEL
+12 AKGTLRNYLAGEKATVTPEL
-26 IKSLKG
+26 FKTLKKG
-32 YTRQNF
+32 YSRKNF
-38 VSDLL
+38 TSDLM
-43 SGLIVGILA
+43 SGVIVGILA

-106 SQYGYYGLASAT
+106 SQYGYDGLASAT

-123 ILIIFGLAKFGS
+123 ILIVFGLAKFGA
-135 IIKFIPYP
+135 IIKFIPFP

-150 GIAVIIALGQVPNF
+150 GIAIIIALGQVPNF
-164 LGLSFLKE
+164 FGLSFPDGVKE
-172 KKADA
+172 
-177 HVATSAV
+177 
-184 VENAQLPVSTLDSTV
+184 
-199 AISPAVADTL
+199 
-209 KVVDSSAASVAGDVS
+209 
-224 ATALAAPAVE
+224 
-234 YETIKDPADAVSK
+234 PADAIGK
-247 VKLYASLLNTVNIYA
+247 IALYIKSFGSINIFS
-262 VIVGLIALFVCILW
+262 VIVGILSLVVCILW
-276 PKITTKVPGSLVAII
+276 PKVTTKIPGSLIAII
-291 VSTVVVKALGWDV
+291 FATVFVKVLGWDI
-304 DHGVTTIGMKNSI
+304 DHDVVTIGMKNKI
-317 PTGFPEFRLPNISLG
+317 PTGFPMPHLPNISLD
-332 MMQNVFQPALT
+332 MMQKVFQPALT

-379 NILSPMFGGIP
+379 NILSPIFGGIP

-400 NIRNGARSPI
+400 NIRNGATSPI

-452 RSVIRMFKLPKSD
+452 RSVIKMFKAPKSD
-465 VIVMLTAFFLTVI
+465 VTVMLVAFFLTVI

-495 FIKRMSDAAEVDS
+495 FIKRMSDVSEMET
-508 VTDNLKTDDE
+508 VTSAIKADDE
-518 EATRNE
+518 EASRNE
-524 LARQVPK
+524 LSRQVPK

-544 GAVDKFKETLN
+544 GAVDKFKDTMS
-555 RIAVKPK
+555 RISVKPK

-579 NMVEDLMN
+579 NMIEDLLN
-587 HCKADGTQ
+587 RCNREGTR

-610 RAGVLKQLGEENALG
+610 RAGVMKLLGEENALG

-635 ELLGLP
+635 EILGLP
-641 VVNPAEGSVSAPTVS
+641 IVDTSAESVPAPSVS
-656 WEKSLE
+656 WEKNLD
-662 KPWMHGESNAAVAE
+662 KPWMPEESNANIAE
-676 ETPEVIAEKIAEEP
+676 ETPEVIAERMMDEP
-690 VWKIE
+690 VRKIE
-695 EK
+695 EEKA

>member
-1 MSNIHAKESVK
+1 MQSIHARETVK
-12 QFLIDSRATMTPEL
+12 NYLAEVATIVTPEL
-26 IKSLKG
+26 VRCVKRG
-32 YTRQNF
+32 YTKKDF
-38 VSDLL
+38 TSDLM

-68 QGLYTAIIAGFT
+68 QGLYTAIIAGFA

-106 SQYGYYGLASAT
+106 SKYGYDGLASAT

-123 ILIIFGLAKFGS
+123 FLVIFGLAKFGA

-150 GIAVIIALGQVPNF
+150 GIAIIIALGQVPNF
-164 LGLSFLKE
+164 LGLRFL
-172 KKADA
+172 A
-177 HVATSAV
+177 
-184 VENAQLPVSTLDSTV
+184 
-199 AISPAVADTL
+199 
-209 KVVDSSAASVAGDVS
+209 
-224 ATALAAPAVE
+224 
-234 YETIKDPADAVSK
+234 KDPADAIGK
-247 VKLYASLLNTVNIYA
+247 IKLYATSLDTTNVYS
-262 VIVGLIALFVCILW
+262 VIVGLVALAVCIFW
-276 PKITTKVPGSLVAII
+276 PKITTKVPGSLVAI
-291 VSTVVVKALGWDV
+291 VVATVLVKVLGWD
-304 DHGVTTIGMKNSI
+304 DPVTGHNVMTIGMKNHI
-317 PTGFPEFRLPNISLG
+317 PSGFPVPHLPNVSLE
-332 MMQNVFQPALT
+332 MMRKVFQPALT
-343 IAILGAIESLLSAVV
+343 IAMLGAIESLLSAVV

-367 RSNTELFGQGVA
+367 RSNTELFGQGIA
-379 NILSPMFGGIP
+379 NILSPIFGGIP

-400 NIRNGARSPI
+400 NIRNGAVSPI

-452 RSVIRMFKLPKSD
+452 RSVIKMFRAPKSD
-465 VIVMLTAFFLTVI
+465 VTVMLVAFFLTVV

-495 FIKRMSDAAEVDS
+495 FIKRMSDVAEVETVS
-508 VTDNLKTDDE
+508 SALKQDDE
-518 EATRNE
+518 EAARNE

-531 GVVVYELAGSLFF
+531 GVLVYELAGSLFF
-544 GAVDKFKETLN
+544 GAVDKFKETMN
-555 RIAVKPK
+555 RISETPK

-579 NMVEDLMN
+579 NMIEDLLVR
-587 HCKADGTQ
+587 CKREGTQ

-635 ELLGLP
+635 EILGLP
-641 VVNPAEGSVSAPTVS
+641 IVDTSMEKVKAPNVS
-656 WEKSLE
+656 WEKSLN
-662 KPWMHGESNAAVAE
+662 KPWMPQESNATIAE
-676 ETPEVIAEKIAEEP
+676 ETPEVIAERMMDEP
-690 VWKIE
+690 VRKIE
-695 EK
+695 EERK

>member
-1 MSNIHAKESVK
+1 MPNINAKDSVK
-12 QFLIDSRATMTPEL
+12 NFLKDSVATITPEL
-26 IKSLKG
+26 VKSIKRG
-32 YTRQNF
+32 YTKQNLI
-38 VSDLL
+38 SDLM
-43 SGLIVGILA
+43 SGVIVGILA

-106 SQYGYYGLASAT
+106 SQYGYDGLASAT

-123 ILIIFGLAKFGS
+123 ILIVMGLAKFGA

-164 LGLSFLKE
+164 FGLRFL
-172 KKADA
+172 A
-177 HVATSAV
+177 
-184 VENAQLPVSTLDSTV
+184 
-199 AISPAVADTL
+199 
-209 KVVDSSAASVAGDVS
+209 
-224 ATALAAPAVE
+224 
-234 YETIKDPADAVSK
+234 KDPADAIGK
-247 VKLYASLLNTVNIYA
+247 IKLYVSSMDTINVYS
-262 VIVGLIALFVCILW
+262 VIIGLIALAVCIFW
-276 PKITTKVPGSLVAII
+276 PKITNKVPGSLIAII
-291 VSTVVVKALGWDV
+291 VATVIVKVLGWDDPV
-304 DHGVTTIGMKNSI
+304 NGHGVVTIGMKNHI
-317 PTGFPEFRLPNISLG
+317 PSGFPTPHLPNISLS
-332 MMQNVFQPALT
+332 MMREVFQPALT

-379 NILSPMFGGIP
+379 NLLSPVFGGIP

-400 NIRNGARSPI
+400 NIRNGAVSPI

-452 RSVIRMFKLPKSD
+452 RAVIKMFKLPKSD
-465 VIVMLTAFFLTVI
+465 VMVMLVAFFLTVI

-483 AIEVGVLLAAVL
+483 AIEVGVLLAAIL
-495 FIKRMSDAAEVDS
+495 FIKRMSEVAEVDA
-508 VTDNLKTDDE
+508 VTDAIRADDE
-518 EATRNE
+518 EVTHTE
-524 LARQVPK
+524 FARQVPK

-555 RIAVKPK
+555 RISVKPK

-579 NMVEDLMN
+579 NMIEDLLN

-635 ELLGLP
+635 EILGLP
-641 VVNPAEGSVSAPTVS
+641 LVDAAVDPNPTVS
-656 WEKSLE
+656 WEKGLD
-662 KPWMHGESNAAVAE
+662 KPWMPEESNAAVAE
-676 ETPEVIAEKIAEEP
+676 GTPEVIAEKVSEEP

-695 EK
+695 DDKK